1 MFVIHFSIQITI
13 SDIRCVLFR
22 LSVWLC
28 QVVSP
33 NSLVNNIVIV
43 YLFITVLNNSQI
55 NQIMYNI
62 ELVWI
67 LSECAVFCRQIKI
80 NLNFTVAPAP
90 APKYSSSDCIPQPR
104 LIVRQ
109 RDPGPGS
116 GNRNIDTDNNGIDDF
131 CLNHSLSTVV
141 IQLALIVGEGTSCH
155 SVQVQME
162 I

>member
-1 MFVIHFSIQITI
+1 MFEAKFILSSVSLSNHTSSFHILMIFKINNKRRQRKCDFVLMFVIHFSIQITI

-80 NLNFTVAPAP
+80 NLNQQL
-90 APKYSSSDCIPQPR
+90 DC
-104 LIVRQ
+104 
-109 RDPGPGS
+109 
-116 GNRNIDTDNNGIDDF
+116 
-131 CLNHSLSTVV
+131 C
-141 IQLALIVGEGTSCH
+141 SCTC
-155 SVQVQME
+155 SQVFFF
-162 I
+162 

>member
-90 APKYSSSDCIPQPR
+90 APKYSSSDCIPQPAHA
-104 LIVRQ
+104 LLKVTNILF
-109 RDPGPGS
+109 S
-116 GNRNIDTDNNGIDDF
+116 SCTNIHRNLLMCSSDQFSI
-131 CLNHSLSTVV
+131 LS
-141 IQLALIVGEGTSCH
+141 Q
-155 SVQVQME
+155 
-162 I
+162 